1 MKNEKRIGFA
11 DLAVERRKVKT
22 EFFDQVNTLIDW
34 RLISNIIN
42 KHYQKGESVSGR
54 PAYEGLL
61 LFKICLL
68 QTWYN
73 LSDYEVEDQVN
84 DRISFSCFVGL
95 SIDDKCPDHSV
106 ISRFRTEL
114 TQKNVYEK
122 LFKAMNKQLEKKR
135 ILVKGEVIVDA
146 SITDSPR
153 KPKGK
158 TEYEIV
164 EDRQQEPNEEEREK
178 EASAF
183 KLIKKTQP
191 RVDSEG
197 RWVKKAGKLRFGYK
211 KHTVT
216 DAQGLVLGIVT
227 TAANVNEISNL
238 EDVLDTC
245 ELGKGSWV
253 KADKGY
259 KSKKNDTILQQRRLR
274 NHIMN
279 KASKNR
285 KLTEREIQFNK
296 IVSKIRYKVERTFG
310 SIKRW
315 FGGGV
320 ARYVGLSKMHT
331 QHLMEAIAYNLYRS
345 PGIIMS
351 QC

>member
-1 MKNEKRIGFA
+1 MKNEKHIGFA
-11 DLAVERRKVKT
+11 DLAAERRKVKT

-42 KHYQKGESVSGR
+42 KYYQKGESVSGR

-84 DRISFSCFVGL
+84 DRISFSRFVGL

-114 TQKNVYEK
+114 TQKDVYEK
-122 LFKAMNKQLEKKR
+122 LFKAMNKQLEKKK
-135 ILVKGEVIVDA
+135 ILVKGGVIVDA

-164 EDRQQEPNEEEREK
+164 EDRQQEAKEEEREK
-178 EASAF
+178 EASQF

-191 RVDSEG
+191 GVDSEG

-245 ELGKGSWV
+245 ELAERTWV

-259 KSKKNDTILQQRRLR
+259 KSKKNDTILQQKRLR

-279 KASKNR
+279 KAGKNR
-285 KLTEREIQFNK
+285 KLTEREIQVNK
-296 IVSKIRYKVERTFG
+296 IVSKTRYKVERTFG

-351 QC
+351 QS